1 MIGIGSKE
9 RRFCFSMPSSS
20 SFVCFAFSL
29 SLCVA
34 SEGKEGCSIL
44 GGEGN
49 VEEGCLHA
57 LFEESFFLFARV
69 NLFHFFYFYFI
80 FDFFFIFYFLF
91 CVFGFRCVFVISGR
105 RACRSTSNVKQRC
118 QSCNFLF
125 EFRIFF
131 EQGSRAGFFDV
142 KGDVE
147 APDFRVCCVC
157 VCFYIGELWGWH

>member
-9 RRFCFSMPSSS
+9 RTFLFSRPPSSS
-20 SFVCFAFSL
+20 FFCFAFLL
-29 SLCVA
+29 SVCVA

-69 NLFHFFYFYFI
+69 NLLFFYFL
-80 FDFFFIFYFLF
+80 FFF
-91 CVFGFRCVFVISGR
+91 CVFGFRCVFVTSGR

-118 QSCNFLF
+118 ESCNFLF
-125 EFRIFF
+125 EFCIFF

-157 VCFYIGELWGWH
+157 VCLYIGERWGWK